1 MYPPADCAPSR
12 SPHCPTARREG
23 ERRALAPCAPGGGGG
38 RPRHR
43 RRRPAPPAAGDQQL
57 DGDGDRSGRS
67 RPRTPRRARYQPGG
81 ALHVPYARAKSSTRD
96 DRWRAG
102 HASCPSGCA
111 RAPPSATPTRPP
123 CSATPS
129 RPPSPRRGTAPTRA
143 ARCRTR
149 TRSSLRSRCSAGP
162 GARERRGAEASSTH
176 TSPRRRSRCPR
187 LLASSRVRGV
197 QRTRSCGVRG
207 GVVHSCIYKPK
218 AKAETSEYE
227 FAQIFLACVAPS
239 EIAALQAARLN
250 FLSAIWAKKS
260 GAKFLK
266 GDFCVILSRNK
277 WLQISYCTY
286 ILQLQHLLYQ

>member
-1 MYPPADCAPSR
+1 MAIAADDPAHA
-12 SPHCPTARREG
+12 
-23 ERRALAPCAPGGGGG
+23 
-38 RPRHR
+38 HR
-43 RRRPAPPAAGDQQL
+43 D
-57 DGDGDRSGRS
+57 
-67 RPRTPRRARYQPGG
+67 ARYQPGG

-96 DRWRAG
+96 DRWARVLPFWMRTRA
-102 HASCPSGCA
+102 AV
-111 RAPPSATPTRPP
+111 SATPTRPP